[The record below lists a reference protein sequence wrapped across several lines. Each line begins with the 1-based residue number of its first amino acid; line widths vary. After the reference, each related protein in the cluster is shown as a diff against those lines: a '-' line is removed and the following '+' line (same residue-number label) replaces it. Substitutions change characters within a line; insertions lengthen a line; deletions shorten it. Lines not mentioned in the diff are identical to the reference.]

1 MWGHVSMGMTL
12 KLPSHTGKLPRDAL
26 GQQAEG
32 YLLIFYLLI
41 YINFVVKLQRLER
54 VWTGAGNI
62 NQEENHHDYIVT
74 RAYNSKS
81 HWSN

>member
-1 MWGHVSMGMTL
+1 MGMTL

-54 VWTGAGNI
+54 V
-62 NQEENHHDYIVT
+62 
-74 RAYNSKS
+74 
-81 HWSN
+81 